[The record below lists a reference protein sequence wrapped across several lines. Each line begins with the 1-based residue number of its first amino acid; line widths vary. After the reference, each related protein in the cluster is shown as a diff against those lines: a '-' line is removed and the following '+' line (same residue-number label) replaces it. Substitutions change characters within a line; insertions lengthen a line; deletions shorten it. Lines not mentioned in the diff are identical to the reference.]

1 MATRVEGV
9 HRLRQAGLRR
19 CRRQITGRRALPT
32 LPALLI
38 GVTVSP
44 GCGGGT
50 QRWRSCPVRVLIS
63 VVKLAP
69 NAREAVDAAAQIEVG
84 LGVTDARVKHGDM
97 HVDGTLSVARTRR
110 RPFGV
115 HPAHP
120 ARQAL
125 STPWGAWC
133 PRCGAWCGTGSRGFS
148 RACRPTRRGDLFLHV
163 IERGCVHRLRLGKPV
178 RFVSSTGSPTGH
190 GPDRPAGRDGCAGP
204 NGPPLAASGRRLW
217 SYWSRR
223 PRSLQGSERETPER
237 SRP

>member
-1 MATRVEGV
+1 MSSSWRPMPERQSTPP
-9 HRLRQAGLRR
+9 HRLRSGW
-19 CRRQITGRRALPT
+19 
-32 LPALLI
+32 ALLMP
-38 GVTVSP
+38 VSSTATCTWTEPCLSPERADGHSAFTRRTQP
-44 GCGGGT
+44 GRHC
-50 QRWRSCPVRVLIS
+50 RL
-63 VVKLAP
+63 
-69 NAREAVDAAAQIEVG
+69 
-84 LGVTDARVKHGDM
+84 LGVPGARGAEHG
-97 HVDGTLSVARTRR
+97 A
-110 RPFGV
+110 
-115 HPAHP
+115 
-120 ARQAL
+120 
-125 STPWGAWC
+125 
-133 PRCGAWCGTGSRGFS
+133 GTGSRGFS